1 MNKSIM
7 LVGVG
12 GQGTILASK
21 LLTTGLMEAGYDV
34 KMSEIHGMSQRGG
47 SVSSQVRYG
56 QNVQSPVIEI
66 GGADMLVS
74 FEMMEAMRWLKY
86 LKPEGKV
93 VVNDYRIPS
102 MPILIGKFEYPE
114 NILEALRSKA
124 PTTVIDAV
132 GKAKELGNE
141 KVMNI
146 ILLGALV
153 KSMGLEEIDWEQ
165 IIRDNVK
172 PKFVDVNIQAFHVG
186 MGLIDCR
193 GPNPP
198 EICQIQEAV

>member
-1 MNKSIM
+1 MTKSIL

-56 QNVQSPVIEI
+56 SEVYSPVIEI
-66 GGADMLVS
+66 GGADILVS
-74 FEMMEAMRWLKY
+74 FEKMEALRWLEY
-86 LKPEGKV
+86 LKPGGKIIY
-93 VVNDYRIPS
+93 NNYRMDS
-102 MPILIGKFEYPE
+102 MPIL
-114 NILEALRSKA
+114 
-124 PTTVIDAV
+124 T
-132 GKAKELGNE
+132 GKAEYKEEEIEKELERLNGSLLNAAEKALELGNA

-153 KSMGLEEIDWEQ
+153 KSMNLEDINWEK
-165 IIRDNVK
+165 IIKDNVK
-172 PKFVDVNIQAFHVG
+172 EKFVDINIKAFNEG
-186 MGLIDCR
+186 MKLVS
-193 GPNPP
+193 N
-198 EICQIQEAV
+198 EALA